1 MIENLNQNKYYKVEY
16 DHEVL
21 NYSQNIF
28 ENKDITDL
36 ATVIISPVVYVD
48 PKDETTGEDS
58 VLKERLF
65 RSFLCSGIRFF
76 NETFTNI

>member
-1 MIENLNQNKYYKVEY
+1 MIENLNQNKYYNVEY

-58 VLKERLF
+58 VLKERNN
-65 RSFLCSGIRFF
+65 RSFLCSGIRFAMKLL
-76 NETFTNI
+76 